1 LSERAEEIISRLLSG
16 YGSYQ
21 IPRSLD
27 PFSVLVNTILS
38 QNTNSRNRSTA
49 YRNLEEAIGI
59 TPEALSQAPLE
70 DLVEAIR
77 PAGMYNQR
85 SRVLK
90 EVSRKILERFSGSL
104 DQVMLQPY
112 PEARER
118 LMSLPGVGPKTA
130 DIVLMFVAERYIV
143 PVDRHIFRI
152 SQRLEIVSER
162 PSYDEVRRAL
172 EEASPPEK
180 RKRLHLSLI
189 QFGREICKARKPLCR
204 DCSLEDLCD
213 YPEKMM

>member
-1 LSERAEEIISRLLSG
+1 MSERAEEIISRLLSG